1 MAPHPDTAL
10 VCLALAARKHGT
22 DLAPDR
28 LAHAHAIGREPVDP
42 DKVVGMATEAGLAAR
57 AVRLTHDELR
67 SLGEAYP
74 ALARLAN
81 GNWIVVEAPG
91 PDGDVIIFDPLAE
104 LGEPIPL
111 GRDALEKV
119 WDGDVVLLGRDA
131 SVAATERP
139 FGISW
144 FFPEI
149 GRQRKLFGE
158 VALAALFLFALGLAT
173 PIFFQLVIDKVLVH
187 ESYTTL
193 TVLAIGMAAALVFE
207 AAFNFL
213 RRYLL
218 LFATNRIDVRT
229 AKKTFTHL
237 LDLPVEV
244 FEKTSAGVLVKHM
257 QQAGRIREFL
267 TGRLFLTGLD
277 LVSLL
282 VFLPV
287 LLLYSMPLTLLVLG
301 FTALIGIVIGVLV
314 GPFRRRL
321 LDLYAV
327 EAERQAMLVET
338 VHGMRTVKAL
348 AMEPLRRRAWDDRSA
363 QAADLRFRVEKL
375 STLAQSLT
383 GFLEKAMVVGIVG
396 LGAMKVFDGAMTIGA
411 LVAFNM
417 LAGRVTG
424 PLMQLVTMVH
434 EYQEVALSVRM
445 LGEIMNRKPERPPNA
460 RGLRPAITG
469 AIEVEDVT
477 FRYAEDRAPA
487 LDGVSIRIPAGT
499 VVGIVGQSGSGKTT
513 LTRLLQGLYPVRQ
526 GVIRIDGHDLREIDL
541 PHLRRNVGVVL
552 QDSFLFRGTVR
563 DNIACVR
570 PDASLEEIALA
581 ARRAGAEEFIARLPR
596 GFETPLEENGA
607 DLSGGQ
613 RQRLSIARALLLDPR
628 ILILDEATSALDPH
642 SEAVVRQNLKQIAEG
657 RTVLIV
663 SHRLST
669 LVDADAIIVFDRGR
683 AVEAGRHE
691 ELLSRST
698 VYRHLWNQQTRHVA

>member
-1 MAPHPDTAL
+1 MTSHADTAL
-10 VCLALAARKHGT
+10 VCLSWAARRHGV
-22 DLAPDR
+22 DLDPDR
-28 LAHAHAIGREPVDP
+28 LAHAHAIGREPVDA
-42 DKVVGMATEAGLAAR
+42 DAVVRMATDAGLTAR
-57 AVRLTHDELR
+57 TLRLGYDELTR
-67 SLGEAYP
+67 LGEAYP

-81 GNWIVVEAPG
+81 GNWVVVDALAP
-91 PDGDVIIFDPLAE
+91 DDRLVVTDPLAE
-104 LGEPIPL
+104 LGEPMTL
-111 GRDALEKV
+111 GRAELEKV
-119 WDGDVVLLGRDA
+119 WHGEAVLLAR
-131 SVAATERP
+131 AAAAAAPERP

-149 GRQRKLFGE
+149 LRQRKLFGE

-193 TVLAIGMAAALVFE
+193 TVLAIGVAAALVFE

-229 AKKTFTHL
+229 AKKTFSHL
-237 LDLPVEV
+237 LDLPVGV

-277 LVSLL
+277 LLSLL

-287 LLLYSMPLTLLVLG
+287 LVLYSPRLTLVVLG
-301 FTALIGIVIGVLV
+301 FTGLIAVVVGVLV

-348 AMEPLRRRAWDDRSA
+348 AMEPPRRRAWEDLSA

-375 STLAQSLT
+375 STVAQSLT

-396 LGAMKVFDGAMTIGA
+396 LGAMDVFGGTMTVGA

-424 PLMQLVTMVH
+424 PLMQVVTMVH

-445 LGEIMNRKPERPPNA
+445 LGEIMNRKPERPADA
-460 RGLRPAITG
+460 RGLRPVIKG
-469 AIEVEDVT
+469 AIDVEDVT
-477 FRYAEDRAPA
+477 FRYADDLAPA
-487 LDGVSIRIPAGT
+487 LDGVSLKIPAGA

-513 LTRLLQGLYPVRQ
+513 LTRLLQGFYPVGR
-526 GVIRIDGHDLREIDL
+526 GTIRIDGHDLREIDL

-552 QDSFLFRGTVR
+552 QESFLFRGTVR

-570 PDASLEEIALA
+570 PDASIEEIALA

-596 GFETPLEENGA
+596 GFDTPLEENG
-607 DLSGGQ
+607 DNLSGGQ

-642 SEAVVRQNLKQIAEG
+642 SEAVVRQNLERIAEG

-663 SHRLST
+663 SHRLAT

-691 ELLSRST
+691 DLLSRST
-698 VYRHLWNQQTRHVA
+698 VYRHLWNRQTRHVA